1 LIEALHCST
10 ENQHNPLTE
19 RVFYCTIAGMK
30 TSLMLSLGLLATT
43 AHAADPYLRFP
54 AVRGDTIVFTAEGDL
69 WKTSLQGGAAQRLT
83 THAGTEAMAAIS
95 PDGRWLA
102 FVGSYEGT
110 PEAYVMPV
118 SGGLPKRL
126 TFANENVR
134 VLGWTAQ
141 GEVLVALP
149 AQVGPRN
156 QWEVSAVKPATL
168 ARRTF
173 QVADANDAVLD
184 DAGKTL
190 YFTRLGLVMTGD
202 NVRHYRGGAHAQ
214 LWRYDIEG
222 GSEAR
227 QVFGADAGNNKRP
240 MWWDG
245 RLYFIS
251 DRDGS
256 DNIWSSDAN
265 GGDLREHTHHKD
277 WDVRNAALGDGRI
290 VYQLGADVQVLD
302 LASGATRPLK
312 VSLVSDFDQ
321 QRTRQIRSPLEALTS
336 TALSA
341 REERVVITARGR
353 VSIAGTGSLRRVE
366 IAIPEGARARDAVF
380 SHDEKSVFAIVD
392 TSGENEIWKFAADG
406 SGKGERLTAD
416 GNNHRWALYPSP
428 DGKWLAH
435 TDKKGRMWLL
445 DLATR
450 ANTLIDDAGKAG
462 VDQHDSAVWSADGR
476 NLAFVRSDTSAQRS
490 QIGLYSVA
498 DKQLTFVTGDRY
510 PSTSPAFS
518 PDGRWLYFL
527 SARIFTLTNGSPW
540 GDRNMGPVFDKR
552 VGVFALALQPG
563 NRFPFKPDDELSK
576 AAAKPAETP
585 EEKAAEKAVEKA
597 ADKAAEK
604 SAEKAGEKSVEKPA
618 GARSAAPAKPLPA
631 IVFAGLPERVYEVP
645 LAAGNYDDLSV
656 DDKRLYFLER
666 EGNEGRFALKTLA
679 IARTSPQPETF
690 VAGVRNYELSA
701 DHKHVYYRT
710 FSASGPGD
718 MMIVE
723 AGAKIPSDTSKAKV
737 RVDDWTLI
745 SNPRLE
751 WTQMFNDAWRMHR
764 DFLYDAKMRG
774 VDWNAVRSKYTPLV
788 ERVSERAELNDILG
802 MMVAEVGA
810 LHSQVAPGD
819 IRRPAPEGAPA
830 GLGAVLARSDKGYRV
845 EHVYRTEPEQPGA
858 RAPLAQPDVDV
869 REGDTIT
876 AVNGK
881 PVLEA
886 RDISDLLLNQADKQ
900 VLLNVTTARGTAR
913 SVIVT
918 PVAQSRQATLRYGD
932 WEQGLARQVDQA
944 SNGRIGY
951 LHLRAMGPND
961 IATFAR
967 EFYANVNRD
976 GLIIDVR
983 RNQGGNID
991 SWIIEKL
998 LRKAWAYWAP
1008 PSGST
1013 YPNMQN
1019 TFRGHL
1025 VVLVDELTYSDGE
1038 TFAAGI
1044 KALGLAPLVGK
1055 RTAGAGVWLSDRNRL
1070 ADNGMVRVAE
1080 NGQFS
1085 EADGQWL
1092 IEGVGVVP
1100 NVEVDNLP
1108 HAVYKGQD
1116 RQLEVAIEMLQKKL
1130 KEQPVKPLQP
1140 QAIPALQ

>member
-1 LIEALHCST
+1 M
-10 ENQHNPLTE
+10 N
-19 RVFYCTIAGMK
+19 K
-30 TSLMLSLGLLATT
+30 SLLLSLGLLAASHG
-43 AHAADPYLRFP
+43 AHAADPYVRFP
-54 AVRGDTIVFTAEGDL
+54 AVRGDTVVFTAEGDL
-69 WKTSLQGGAAQRLT
+69 WKAGIAGGPAQRLT
-83 THAGTEAMAAIS
+83 THAGSETQAAIS
-95 PDGRWLA
+95 PDGQWLA
-102 FVGSYEGT
+102 FVASYEGA
-110 PEAYVMPV
+110 PEAYVMPLA
-118 SGGLPKRL
+118 GGLPKRL
-126 TFANENVR
+126 TFANENAR
-134 VLGWTAQ
+134 VLGWTAK

-149 AQVGPRN
+149 TQTGPRN
-156 QWEVSAVKPATL
+156 RWEVSALKPDTL

-173 QVADANDAVLD
+173 PVADANDAVLD

-190 YFTRLGLVMTGD
+190 YFTRLGLLMTGD
-202 NVRHYRGGAHAQ
+202 NVRRYRGGATAQ
-214 LWRYDIEG
+214 LWRYDVDG
-222 GSEAR
+222 GGEAR
-227 QVFGADAGNNKRP
+227 QVFAGEAANFKRP
-240 MWWDG
+240 MWWKG
-245 RLYFIS
+245 RLYFVS
-251 DRDGS
+251 DRDGA
-256 DNIWSSDAN
+256 DNIWSSTAD
-265 GGDLREHTHHKD
+265 GGDLRAHTQYKD

-290 VYQLGADVQVLD
+290 VYQLGADAQLLD
-302 LASGATRPLK
+302 LASGATRALK
-312 VSLVSDFDQ
+312 VSLLSDFDQ
-321 QRTRQIRSPLEALTS
+321 QRTRQIRSPLDALTNS
-336 TALSA
+336 ALSA
-341 REERVVITARGR
+341 REERVVLTARGR
-353 VSIAGTGSLRRVE
+353 VTIAGTGSLRRVE

-380 SHDEKSVFAIVD
+380 SHDEKSVYAIVD

-406 SGKGERLTAD
+406 SGKAERLTTD
-416 GNNHRWALYPSP
+416 GNNHRWAIYPSP

-435 TDKKGRMWLL
+435 NDKKGRMWLL

-450 ANTLIDDAGKAG
+450 VNTLVDDAGKAAG
-462 VDQHDSAVWSADGR
+462 IDQHDPAVWSPDSR
-476 NLAFVRSDTSAQRS
+476 YLAFVRSATEAQRD
-490 QIGLYSVA
+490 QVALYAVDS
-498 DKQLTFVTGDRY
+498 KQLAFVTGDRY
-510 PSTSPAFS
+510 PSESPVFS

-527 SARIFTLTNGSPW
+527 SARNYALANGSPW

-563 NRFPFKPDDELSK
+563 NRFPFKADDELSK
-576 AAAKPAETP
+576 AGAKPAETP

-597 ADKAAEK
+597 VEKVADAKADKAAGG
-604 SAEKAGEKSVEKPA
+604 AAAKP
-618 GARSAAPAKPLPA
+618 GAPAKPALPA
-631 IVFAGLPERVYEVP
+631 IVFAGLAERVYEVP
-645 LAAGNYDDLSV
+645 LAAGNYRDLAV

-666 EGNEGRFALKTLA
+666 EGNDGRSSLKTLA
-679 IARTSPQPETF
+679 IARNNPQPEVF
-690 VAGVRNYELSA
+690 AAGVRSFELSG
-701 DHKHVYYRT
+701 DRKRVFYRS

-718 MMIVE
+718 MLIVD
-723 AGAKIPSDTSKAKV
+723 AGAKQPADVSKAKV
-737 RVDDWTLI
+737 RVEDWTFV

-751 WTQMFNDAWRMHR
+751 WKQMFNDAWRMHR

-774 VDWNAVRSKYTPLV
+774 VDWNIVRSKYTPLV
-788 ERVSERAELNDILG
+788 ERVTERAELNDILG

-810 LHSQVAPGD
+810 LHSQVQPGD
-819 IRRPAPEGAPA
+819 IRRPAPEGNPA
-830 GLGAVLARSDKGYRV
+830 GLGAVLERTAKGYRV
-845 EHVYRTEPEQPGA
+845 EHVYRTEPELPNA
-858 RAPLAQPDVDV
+858 RGPLAQPDVDV

-900 VLLNVTTARGTAR
+900 VLLNVTTAKGAQR

-918 PVAQSRQATLRYGD
+918 PVAQVRHGVLRYGD
-932 WEQGLARQVDQA
+932 WEQGLARQVDEA
-944 SNGRIGY
+944 SKGRIGY

-1008 PSGST
+1008 PSGRT

-1044 KALGLAPLVGK
+1044 KSLGLAPLVGK

-1070 ADNGMVRVAE
+1070 SDNGMVRVAE

-1092 IEGVGVVP
+1092 IEGVGVAP
-1100 NVEVDNLP
+1100 DVEVDNLP
-1108 HAVYKGQD
+1108 HASYKGRD

-1140 QAIPALQ
+1140 QAIPALK

>member
-1 LIEALHCST
+1 
-10 ENQHNPLTE
+10 
-19 RVFYCTIAGMK
+19 MK
-30 TSLMLSLGLLATT
+30 KSILLSLGLLAAAAA

-54 AVRGDTIVFTAEGDL
+54 AVRGDTVVFTAEGDL
-69 WKTSLQGGAAQRLT
+69 WKTGLQGGTAQRLT
-83 THAGTEAMAAIS
+83 THAATESMAAIS
-95 PDGRWLA
+95 PDGQWLA
-102 FVGSYEGT
+102 FVGSYEGA
-110 PEAYVMPV
+110 PEAYVMPLA
-118 SGGLPKRL
+118 GGLPQRI

-141 GEVLVALP
+141 GEVLVAQP
-149 AQVGPRN
+149 AQSGPRN

-173 QVADANDAVLD
+173 PVADANDAVLD

-202 NVRHYRGGAHAQ
+202 NVRRYRGGAHAQ
-214 LWRYDIEG
+214 LWRYDLDG
-222 GSEAR
+222 GAEAR
-227 QVFGADAGNNKRP
+227 PVFNGDAVNNKRP
-240 MWWDG
+240 MWWQG

-251 DRDGS
+251 DRDGA
-256 DNIWSSDAN
+256 DNLWSSNAE
-265 GGDLREHTHHKD
+265 GGDLRAHTRHKD

-290 VYQLGADVQVLD
+290 VYQLGADVHVLD
-302 LASGATRPLK
+302 LASGESRPLK
-312 VSLVSDFDQ
+312 VSLLSDFDQ
-321 QRTRQIRSPLEALTS
+321 QRTRQIRSPLDALTN

-341 REERVVITARGR
+341 REERVVLTARGR
-353 VSIAGTGSLRRVE
+353 VTIAGTGSLRRVE
-366 IAIPEGARARDAVF
+366 IAVPEGARARDAVF
-380 SHDEKSVFAIVD
+380 SHDEKSVYAIVD
-392 TSGENEIWKFAADG
+392 TTGENEIWKFAADG
-406 SGKGERLTAD
+406 SGKGERLTMD

-450 ANTLIDDAGKAG
+450 SNVLVDDAGKMG
-462 VDQHDSAVWSADGR
+462 VDQHDSAVWSPDSR
-476 NLAFVRSDTSAQRS
+476 YLAFVRANTDAQRD
-490 QIGLYSVA
+490 QVGLYAVDS
-498 DKQLTFVTGDRY
+498 KQLAFVTGDRY
-510 PSTSPAFS
+510 PSESPAFS

-527 SARIFTLTNGSPW
+527 SARNFALANGSPW

-552 VGVFALALQPG
+552 VGVYALALQPG

-597 ADKAAEK
+597 TEKAAEK
-604 SAEKAGEKSVEKPA
+604 AADAKAGKAAAAA
-618 GARSAAPAKPLPA
+618 GAAAKPGAPAKPSLPA
-631 IVFAGLPERVYEVP
+631 IVFEGLAERVYEVP
-645 LAAGNYDDLSV
+645 LAPGNYRDLSV

-666 EGNEGRFALKTLA
+666 EGNDGRSTLKTLA
-679 IARTSPQPETF
+679 IARTGPQPETF
-690 VAGVRNYELSA
+690 VAGIRNYELSG
-701 DHKHVYYRT
+701 DRKRIYYRT

-723 AGAKIPSDTSKAKV
+723 AGAKLPSDTSKAKV
-737 RVDDWTLI
+737 RVDDWALL

-764 DFLYDAKMRG
+764 DFLYDTKMRG
-774 VDWNAVRSKYTPLV
+774 VDWNLVRSKYAPLV

-819 IRRPAPEGAPA
+819 IRRPAPEGTPA
-830 GLGAVLARSDKGYRV
+830 GLGAVLARTAKGYRV
-845 EHVYRTEPEQPGA
+845 EHIYRTELEQPGA
-858 RAPLAQPDVDV
+858 RGPLAQPDVDV

-876 AVNGK
+876 AVNGR

-900 VLLNVTTARGTAR
+900 VLLNVTTAKGVAR

-918 PVAQSRQATLRYGD
+918 PVAAARQATLRYGD
-932 WEQGLARQVDQA
+932 WEQGLAHQVDQA
-944 SNGRIGY
+944 SKGRIGY

-1008 PSGST
+1008 PSGRT

-1092 IEGVGVVP
+1092 IEGVGVAP
-1100 NVEVDNLP
+1100 DVEVDNLP
-1108 HAVYKGQD
+1108 HATYTGRD

-1130 KEQPVKPLQP
+1130 KEQPVRPLQP
-1140 QAIPALQ
+1140 QAIPALK